1 MTPETYP
8 VLKSL
13 IAGFLS
19 IGLFL
24 CLRTLGMNFFRF
36 SPPSL
41 AQDGLIGTF
50 MLGIAV
56 GLLILANWVARH
68 P

>member
-1 MTPETYP
+1 
-8 VLKSL
+8 
-13 IAGFLS
+13 
-19 IGLFL
+19 
-24 CLRTLGMNFFRF
+24 LRTLGMNFFRF